1 MADPTDMQDPDSSRD
16 PTANPGADPD
26 DAFDSIV
33 DAPFDAALSERYL
46 VYALSTI
53 TARSLPDLRDGL
65 KPVHRRLLW
74 TMRQLRLDPGSNF
87 KKSARVVG
95 EVIGKYHPHGDT
107 AAYDAMVRLAQDFA
121 LRYPLVEGQGNFG
134 NVDGDNAAAYRYTEA
149 RLTKTAMQLMEGLD
163 AGTVDFIPTYNG
175 EEQEP
180 ELMPG
185 LFPNLLANGASGI
198 AVGMATNIPSH
209 NVAEVIDATLEL
221 IDNPQIE
228 HERLMEIVHGPDFAT
243 GGQVVDSAATIS
255 DAYRTGRGSL
265 RLRGLFSAP
274 EADREDDRAAGIE
287 RLGGG
292 QWQLVISQIPYQV
305 AKGKLIEQ
313 IAQAIADRKLP
324 ILEDVRDE
332 SDEAIRIVL
341 VPKSRNV
348 DPELLKESLFKLTDM
363 ETRFG
368 LNMNVLDAQAGG
380 GRTPMVMGLK
390 ELLSHWT
397 RSQIEILQ
405 RRTRHRLDQ
414 IAKRLELVEGYI
426 TAFLNLDRVIEI
438 IRTED
443 EPKPIM
449 MEEFDLTD
457 RQAEAILNMRL
468 RSLRKLEE
476 MQLRREKDGLLEE
489 QDRLQKLLDS
499 PARQRTRLKKD
510 LRTLR
515 EDYAEDTALG
525 ARRTL
530 IRESAP
536 AVEFSMDAMIEK
548 EPITVILSEKGW
560 IRAAKGHV
568 PLDQEFK
575 YKEGDALAFILHAQ
589 TTDKLLIA
597 AANGRFYTLGCDK
610 LPGARGF
617 GEPVRTMIDLEADT
631 SIARLLVHRP
641 GGRLLLAAT
650 SGKGFLAETGELIA
664 ETRKGRQVVNLKG
677 DAQLRVIREVG
688 EGDDHVAAVG
698 DNRKLIVFNI
708 EEMPVMARGQG
719 VMLQRYR
726 PGPGGGGLSDATTF
740 KLEEGLSWTMGG
752 SQGRTR
758 TETDIWQWKVAR
770 GAAGRM
776 PPTGFPKDNRF
787 D

>member
-1 MADPTDMQDPDSSRD
+1 MADPTTPIASGDDTDPF
-16 PTANPGADPD
+16 
-26 DAFDSIV
+26 DAIV

-74 TMRQLRLDPGSNF
+74 TMRQLKLSPDSTF

-107 AAYDAMVRLAQDFA
+107 AAYDAMVRLAQDFS

-134 NVDGDNAAAYRYTEA
+134 NIDGDNAAAYRYTEA
-149 RLTKTAMQLMEGLD
+149 RLTKTAIQLMEGLD

-175 EEQEP
+175 EEEEP

-198 AVGMATNIPSH
+198 AVGMATNVPSH

-221 IDNPQIE
+221 IDNPHVE
-228 HERLMEIVHGPDFAT
+228 HKRLMELMQGPDFAT
-243 GGQVVDSAATIS
+243 GGQLVDSASIIS
-255 DAYRTGRGSL
+255 EAYRTGRGSF
-265 RLRGLFSAP
+265 RLRGVFHAP
-274 EADREDDRAAGIE
+274 EAERSEDQAAGIE

-292 QWQLVISQIPYQV
+292 QWQLVITEIPYQV
-305 AKGKLIEQ
+305 QKGKLIEQ
-313 IAQAIADRKLP
+313 IAQAIADKKLP
-324 ILEDVRDE
+324 ILDDVRDE
-332 SDEAIRIVL
+332 SDESIRIVL
-341 VPKSRNV
+341 VPRSRNV
-348 DPELLKESLFKLTDM
+348 DPELLKESIFKLTDM

-368 LNMNVLDAQAGG
+368 LNMNVLDAT
-380 GRTPMVMGLK
+380 RTPMVMGLK
-390 ELLSHWT
+390 ELLQNWT
-397 RSQIEILQ
+397 AAQIEILQ
-405 RRTRHRLDQ
+405 RRTQHRLDQ
-414 IAKRLELVEGYI
+414 IARRLELVEGYI

-438 IRTED
+438 IRYED
-443 EPKPIM
+443 EPKQVM
-449 MEEFDLTD
+449 MAEFSLSD

-476 MQLRREKDGLLEE
+476 MELRTEKDNLLLE
-489 QDRLQKLLDS
+489 QDELNKLLES

-510 LRTLR
+510 LRAIR
-515 EDYAEDTALG
+515 KDYAEDTALG
-525 ARRTL
+525 ARRTR
-530 IRESAP
+530 IEEAAP

-548 EPITVILSEKGW
+548 EPVTVILSQKGW

-568 PLDQEFK
+568 DLAQEFK

-597 AANGRFYTLGCDK
+597 GSDGRFYTLGCDK

-617 GEPVRTMIDLEADT
+617 GEPVRTMIDLPAET
-631 SIARLLVHRP
+631 SIASMLVHKP
-641 GGRLLLAAT
+641 EGRLMLA
-650 SGKGFLAETGELIA
+650 SSIGKGFIAETKELIA
-664 ETRKGRQVVNLKG
+664 ETKKGKQVVNLKG
-677 DAQLRVIREVG
+677 AAKLQVIREIPAG
-688 EGDDHVAAVG
+688 HDHVAAVG
-698 DNRKLIVFNI
+698 DNRKLIVFNM

-726 PGPGGGGLSDATTF
+726 DGGLSDATTF
-740 KLEEGLSWTMGG
+740 TLAEGLSWQLGG
-752 SQGRTR
+752 SGDRTR
-758 TETDIWQWKVAR
+758 TENEIWQWKVAR

-776 PPTGFPKDNRF
+776 PPQGFPKNNRF
-787 D
+787 S